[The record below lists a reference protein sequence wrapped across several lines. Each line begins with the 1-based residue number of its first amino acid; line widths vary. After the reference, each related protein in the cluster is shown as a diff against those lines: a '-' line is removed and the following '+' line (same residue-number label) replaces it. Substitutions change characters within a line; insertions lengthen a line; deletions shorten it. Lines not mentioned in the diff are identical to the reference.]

1 MKKIILILIATL
13 IGFAGFYFYTHTSKP
28 DQHKLNLHRV
38 VKNVEFEKWVS
49 FNPKEEHFSASFPKK
64 PKTSSRDLPIPGSDN
79 FLPYKE
85 FICETEND
93 ILFSVSYTTLPDA
106 WLKYGNSL
114 VLGGALKVI
123 MKELG
128 KTELVGKES
137 TVFKSFPA
145 LDYEH
150 YTVAKENQKETAG
163 TLILVGNV
171 LYKVEMTYP
180 LELHNQVQDH
190 LANFIANFN
199 AEKVE
204 TISSQPESSVS
215 DTLQSPQ

>member
-1 MKKIILILIATL
+1 MKKIILILIISL
-13 IGFAGFYFYTHTSKP
+13 IGFSGFYFYTHTSKP

-38 VKNVEFEKWVS
+38 VKGIEFKKWVN
-49 FNPKEEHFSASFPKK
+49 FNPKDENFSASFPKK
-64 PKTSSRDLPIPGSDN
+64 PKTSSRDLPIPGSDD

-85 FICETEND
+85 FKCETDHD
-93 ILFSVSYTTLPDA
+93 IHFSVSYTTLPDG

-123 MKELG
+123 MQELG
-128 KTELVGKES
+128 KTELVGKE
-137 TVFKSFPA
+137 TTQFKTFPA

-150 YTVAKENQKETAG
+150 YTVAKESQKETAG

-180 LELHNQVQDH
+180 LELHLQVQDQ
-190 LANFIANFN
+190 LANFIENFAPKN
-199 AEKVE
+199 VKL
-204 TISSQPESSVS
+204 SSSLPEHSVPDKS
-215 DTLQSPQ
+215 QSLQ